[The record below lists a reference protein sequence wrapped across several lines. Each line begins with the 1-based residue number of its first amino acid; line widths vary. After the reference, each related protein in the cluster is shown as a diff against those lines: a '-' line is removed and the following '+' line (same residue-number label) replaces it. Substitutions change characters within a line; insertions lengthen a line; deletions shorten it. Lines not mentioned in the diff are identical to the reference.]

1 MDQAPLPLP
10 PLAPRPATLVRGV
23 ANAEALDRVEAW
35 ERAPRTRPLDWV
47 MVLTGAEGS
56 GKTILLDAVASGLGV
71 PVRGPG
77 LDVEAMLEGP
87 ARPVVLD
94 DADGLAPLDLF
105 ALIEGQAGRGALLL
119 VAGTGRP
126 EGWAGPQ
133 GRALPDLVSRLR
145 SVARVALGPPD
156 EAMLADLL
164 TAALRAH
171 GFRPPLAAVVEVAAR
186 LRREAS
192 APTRL
197 ATACADR
204 AGQGY
209 KKPAALLRDALAASP
224 DLTL

>member
-1 MDQAPLPLP
+1 MA
-10 PLAPRPATLVRGV
+10 LVRGA
-23 ANAEALDRVEAW
+23 ANAEATDRIEAW
-35 ERAPRTRPLDWV
+35 TVAPRTRPLDWV
-47 MVLTGAEGS
+47 MALSGGAGS
-56 GKTILLDAVASGLGV
+56 GKSVLLDAVASGLGV

-87 ARPVVLD
+87 PRAVVLD
-94 DADGLAPLDLF
+94 DADGLAALDLF

-119 VAGTGRP
+119 LAGRGRP
-126 EGWAGPQ
+126 EAWAGPTAH
-133 GRALPDLVSRLR
+133 ALPDLVSRLR

-171 GFRPPLAAVVEVAAR
+171 GLRPPLSAVVDAAGR
-186 LRREAS
+186 LRREAD

-197 ATACADR
+197 ATACADLAQR
-204 AGQGY
+204 GY